1 MLVDTHCHL
10 DQLDDVRAV
19 LQEAASKGVMRVV
32 AVSENPQSMRRVL
45 ELKRLYPDCVLAGL
59 GLHPAWVTQ
68 REDCVEAALQWLE
81 EAMPQADELGEVGL
95 DHKWATE
102 RPAQMVQ
109 EEVLERQL
117 QLAVRHAKPVNLHS
131 RRCLRQT
138 MERAI
143 AFRRSAGLNAQMHW
157 FTQSKKLVRIC
168 NDEGLYVSV
177 GPTVLHD
184 EQAQQVALEI
194 AEELLLFETDAP
206 VPIGGRAGHP
216 QRVREVVECMA
227 RLRGLETEEM
237 AALSAANFARF
248 LSGDQP

>member
-19 LQEAASKGVMRVV
+19 LAAAAAEGVGRVV
-32 AVSENPQSMRRVL
+32 AVSEDPQSMRRAL
-45 ELKRLYPDCVLAGL
+45 ELKRHYPGRVLAGL
-59 GLHPAWVTQ
+59 GLHPAWVAQ
-68 REDCVEAALQWLE
+68 HEECVEQALQWLE
-81 EAMPQADELGEVGL
+81 EVLPQADELGEVGL

-102 RPAQMVQ
+102 RSAQMFQ

-117 QLAVRHAKPVNLHS
+117 HLAARCAKPVNLHS

-157 FTQSKKLVRIC
+157 FTQSKKLVRVC

-184 EQAQQVALEI
+184 EQTQQVALEI
-194 AEELLLFETDAP
+194 AEDLLLFETDAP
-206 VPIGGRAGHP
+206 VPVGGRAGHP
-216 QRVREVVECMA
+216 RRVREVAECMA
-227 RLRGLETEEM
+227 RLRGLETGEM